1 MPTFDRKSEKF
12 ELFEDFFQMS
22 LKNHIQLTKG
32 DRINY
37 FQSLVREDELQFF
50 KNNNGPTRE
59 NLGEILA
66 VFRRNYVKPQ
76 TTQNFGQEVYHDSCL
91 KRPSLWLRRKVSLRF
106 KVYRKNQKVRE
117 IQDYQDF
124 KAKIDGKI
132 FLFFGFGRFRCFCG
146 SCVCVCVFFFCS
158 GFVFV
163 CFGVVLVLLLD
174 CCWFCSCFFVFFLFP
189 FFVFFLIWGGVVFL
203 RV

>member
-1 MPTFDRKSEKF
+1 MMEADQLLLALHQLANNNNSANFHNNIKKSFKLPKWLTTTMPTFDRKSEKF
-12 ELFEDFFQMS
+12 ELFEDFFLMS
-22 LKNHIQLTKG
+22 LKIHIQLTED

-37 FQSLVREDELQFF
+37 FQSLMREDELQTF

-66 VFRRNYVKPQ
+66 VFRRIYVKPQ
-76 TTQNFGQEVYHDSCL
+76 TTQNSGQEVYHDSCL

-132 FLFFGFGRFRCFCG
+132 FLYPQKQ
-146 SCVCVCVFFFCS
+146 V
-158 GFVFV
+158 
-163 CFGVVLVLLLD
+163 
-174 CCWFCSCFFVFFLFP
+174 
-189 FFVFFLIWGGVVFL
+189 
-203 RV
+203 